1 MFGDDPVFIGIG
13 VDIRAPGF
21 LGFKVDLHGQ
31 TTLSLYDKGFVR
43 EVVQMLAS
51 DRVGDGLLDWKREVT
66 RPRRRLTIKV
76 VAVCWQLL
84 KSVEHNEWYARQLNA
99 PMCGRLQ
106 SAMMPWWGSRA
117 TGYHVD
123 NVVLRCRGS

>member
-1 MFGDDPVFIGIG
+1 MIMFGDDPVFIGIG

-51 DRVGDGLLDWKREVT
+51 DRVGCRNDHIRL
-66 RPRRRLTIKV
+66 LTIKA
-76 VAVCWQLL
+76 VAVCWQLI

-106 SAMMPWWGSRA
+106 SAMMPWWGSRV